1 MSPSDC
7 TTVLTTL
14 ARGDSLDAAGAR
26 HCAACTECAS
36 AADALAAV
44 AAGVGA
50 LPDVAPSP
58 ELDARVLRAAAPLL
72 AANARAADALLAADA
87 APLLAA
93 DASATPL
100 RTANARAVSAAGRA
114 FALDGRR
121 LARALL
127 PAILLFPLLVVADV
141 WLLRFVHETLAGF
154 LPRAFSTWLVLSYA
168 ALLSALGCLVFG
180 AIPLLVERQA
190 PLLVWKEEHVGT

>member
-1 MSPSDC
+1 MSASDC

-72 AANARAADALLAADA
+72 AANAR
-87 APLLAA
+87 AA